1 MGDFALFREKL
12 SAVSLKGFDMK
23 SDIQLILASASP
35 RRREILATL
44 GVPFTVLTAETDE
57 TCDLSDPGGRV
68 EEISKRKCLAVQGL
82 LAAEQRL
89 TENTLILASD
99 TLVTLEGIFLGKPA
113 DDEDACRMVGMLAGR
128 GHTVASG
135 IALWYRGETV
145 TAHELTTV
153 HFAPMSEADIRRYVD
168 TGEPMGKAGA
178 YAIQGQAARYITG
191 IEGDYFNVVGLPVR
205 RLYTTL
211 KEAFDITL

>member
-1 MGDFALFREKL
+1 M
-12 SAVSLKGFDMK
+12 

-35 RRREILATL
+35 RRREILSSL
-44 GVPFTVLTAETDE
+44 GVDFSIVTAETDE
-57 TCDLSDPGGRV
+57 TCDLSHPGARV
-68 EEISKRKCLAVQGL
+68 EDISRKKCLAAMAL
-82 LAAEQRL
+82 LAADGRL
-89 TENTLILASD
+89 TEQTLILASD
-99 TLVTLEGIFLGKPA
+99 TLVTLDGVFLGKPR
-113 DDEDACRMVGMLAGR
+113 DREDACRMIGMLSGR

-135 IALWYRGETV
+135 IALWYRGELV

-153 HFAPMSEADIRRYVD
+153 HFAAMNNEDIQRYVD

-178 YAIQGQAARYITG
+178 YAIQGQAARYVTG
-191 IEGDYFNVVGLPVR
+191 IEGDYFNVVGLPVH

>member
-1 MGDFALFREKL
+1 M
-12 SAVSLKGFDMK
+12 

-44 GVPFTVLTAETDE
+44 GVPFTVITAETDE
-57 TCDLSDPGGRV
+57 SCELSDPGARV
-68 EEISKRKCLAVQGL
+68 EAISAKKCLAVQTL
-82 LAAEQRL
+82 LASEERL
-89 TENTLILASD
+89 TDNTLILASD
-99 TLVTLEGIFLGKPA
+99 TLVTLDGFFLGKPR
-113 DDEDACRMVGMLAGR
+113 DTEDACRMVGMLSGR

-135 IALWYRGETV
+135 IALWYQGRLV

-153 HFAPMSEADIRRYVD
+153 HFADMSEADIRRYVS

-178 YAIQGQAARYITG
+178 YAIQGHAARYITG

-205 RLYTTL
+205 RLYATL
-211 KEAFDITL
+211 REAFGILL

>member
-1 MGDFALFREKL
+1 M
-12 SAVSLKGFDMK
+12 
-23 SDIQLILASASP
+23 SDIRLILASASP
-35 RRREILATL
+35 RRREILSTL
-44 GVPFTVLTAETDE
+44 GVPFTIVTAETDE
-57 TCDLSDPGGRV
+57 TCDLADPGARV
-68 EEISKRKCLAVQGL
+68 EAISSKKCHAVRAL
-82 LAAEQRL
+82 LEAEDRL
-89 TENTLILASD
+89 TEDTLILASD
-99 TLVTLEGIFLGKPA
+99 TLVTLDGIFLGKPR
-113 DDEDACRMVGMLAGR
+113 DDEDACRMVGMLSGR

-135 IALWYRGETV
+135 IALWYRGRTV

-153 HFAPMSEADIRRYVD
+153 NFAPMTEADIRRYIE

-211 KEAFDITL
+211 LEAFGILL

>member
-1 MGDFALFREKL
+1 
-12 SAVSLKGFDMK
+12 MK

-44 GVPFTVLTAETDE
+44 GVSFTVLTAETDE
-57 TCDLSDPGGRV
+57 TCDLCDPGARV
-68 EEISKRKCLAVQGL
+68 EEISKRKCLAVQAL
-82 LAAEQRL
+82 LEREQHM

-99 TLVTLEGIFLGKPA
+99 TLVTLDGIFLGKPK
-113 DDEDACRMVGMLAGR
+113 DDDDACRMVGMFSGR

-135 IALWYRGETV
+135 IALCHRRKII

-153 HFAPMSEADIRRYVD
+153 HFAPMSEEDIRRYVE
-168 TGEPMGKAGA
+168 TGEPRGKAGA

>member
-1 MGDFALFREKL
+1 M
-12 SAVSLKGFDMK
+12 

-44 GVPFTVLTAETDE
+44 GVPFTVVTAETDE
-57 TCDLSDPGGRV
+57 SCELSDPGARV
-68 EEISKRKCLAVQGL
+68 EAISAKKCLAVQTL
-82 LAAEQRL
+82 LASEGHL
-89 TENTLILASD
+89 TDRTLILASD
-99 TLVTLEGIFLGKPA
+99 TLVTLNGLFLGKPR
-113 DDEDACRMVGMLAGR
+113 DTEDALRMVGMLSGK
-128 GHTVASG
+128 GHTVAGG
-135 IALWYRGETV
+135 IALWYEGRLV

-153 HFAPMSEADIRRYVD
+153 HFAEMSEEDIRRYVS

-178 YAIQGQAARYITG
+178 YAIQGHAARYITG

-211 KEAFDITL
+211 REAFGILL